1 MGSAN
6 MPTPTFIAEIAN
18 ESHNILTDQLAE
30 TLRRTGYE
38 VSVTK
43 G

>member
-6 MPTPTFIAEIAN
+6 IPNPKFVEEIAN

>member
-6 MPTPTFIAEIAN
+6 IPTPTFIEEIIN
-18 ESHNILTDQLAE
+18 ESHNMLTDQLAE
-30 TLRRTGYE
+30 NLRRTGYE